1 MEVIIK
7 TFMDKRMQEL
17 CTPIIFGSSKV
28 ASFHRKAMG
37 IEDFS
42 FNVVENAY
50 KANNKK
56 ANLINCWKEEAKIT
70 LGEIHLMEES
80 LLSNLWKR
88 LPMRFKKMR

>member
-1 MEVIIK
+1 
-7 TFMDKRMQEL
+7 MDKRMQEL

-42 FNVVENAY
+42 FNVVENPN

-56 ANLINCWKEEAKIT
+56 AQP
-70 LGEIHLMEES
+70 HQ
-80 LLSNLWKR
+80 LLERRRKNHSGRKY
-88 LPMRFKKMR
+88 F